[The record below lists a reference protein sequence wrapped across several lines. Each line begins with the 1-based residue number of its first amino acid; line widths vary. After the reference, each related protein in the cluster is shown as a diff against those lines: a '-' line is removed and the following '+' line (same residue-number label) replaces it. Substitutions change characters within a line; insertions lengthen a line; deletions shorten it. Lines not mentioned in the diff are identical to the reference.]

1 MKELSKEG
9 QEWLKGRVKYFQDE
23 LAKEK
28 KYREGKIKE
37 LKAKVRAIKDKNA
50 VIKKYTNIIKDL
62 QELVGRS
69 DWEV

>member
-9 QEWLKGRVKYFQDE
+9 QEWLKGRVTFFQDE